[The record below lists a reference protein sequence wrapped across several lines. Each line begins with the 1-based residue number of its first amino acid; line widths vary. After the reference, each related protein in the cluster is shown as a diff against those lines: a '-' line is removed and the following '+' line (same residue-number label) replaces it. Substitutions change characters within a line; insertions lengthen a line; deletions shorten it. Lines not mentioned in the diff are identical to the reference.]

1 MLYFILSQIMGGVA
15 LAFSIVSVFMK
26 DKKSMFVLIFLSNFF
41 YGLSFAFADALVAC
55 VNTLISLPMLAT
67 LYLYKTREERP
78 PWFLFVIYSIIFLA
92 MGFVFYSN
100 EYDFI
105 VMVTPILFILA
116 LFLQDMQL
124 IRIMLLA
131 PNAVL
136 VFFDIIHGAYVTAI
150 LDLCDVCSIIV
161 AMIIYYIKNKKA
173 KLVDKKK

>member
-41 YGLSFAFADALVAC
+41 YGLSDALVAC

-92 MGFVFYSN
+92 MGFVFFDNY
-100 EYDFI
+100 YDFI
-105 VMVTPILFILA
+105 VIITPILFILA
-116 LFLQDMQL
+116 LFLKN
-124 IRIMLLA
+124 
-131 PNAVL
+131 NAFSSQCRSS
-136 VFFDIIHGAYVTAI
+136 VF
-150 LDLCDVCSIIV
+150 
-161 AMIIYYIKNKKA
+161 
-173 KLVDKKK
+173 